1 MTNDLIS
8 RKALVKALIAER
20 DKHPPE
26 MTERYSFGAKVPC
39 RFNQAIRGGIRKA
52 LREIEM
58 APAVDAA
65 PVVHGRWIPAELHK
79 SFGVLRGVKCSVC
92 GEEKVGKGY
101 NYCPNCGAKM
111 DGDS

>member
-26 MTERYSFGAKVPC
+26 LTERYSFGAKVPC
-39 RFNQAIRGGIRKA
+39 KFNQAIRGGIRKA

-65 PVVHGRWIPAELHK
+65 PVVHGRWINQDSTYTKYQCSACK
-79 SFGVLRGVKCSVC
+79 VMNFDGVGR
-92 GEEKVGKGY
+92 
-101 NYCPNCGAKM
+101 YCPNCGARM
-111 DGDS
+111 RREE